1 MIERHPPFKS
11 SGDRAN
17 AALDSTN
24 RGCSWYLAPEFR
36 CGAACVHRANSG
48 EASMK
53 GIILAGGTGSRLYP
67 VTIGT
72 SKQLLPVYD
81 KPMIYY
87 PLTTLMFAGIRDIL
101 VITTPQDAENFRRL
115 LGDGKQWGIRLAY
128 AQQPEPR
135 GLAQA
140 YAVGADF
147 VRGEDSVLILG
158 DNIFYGHDLPK
169 LLASA
174 LRHRKGATIFAYRVR
189 DPERY
194 GVVEFDDNLRVLSL
208 EEKPTKPRSNWALTG
223 MFFFDCNAIEIATSL
238 KPSARG
244 EFEITDLIKTYLD
257 RGELRLELLGRGFAW
272 LDTGTLES
280 MVEAAEFVRAIEK
293 RQDLRIA
300 CPEEVAFQL
309 GLIDRA
315 ALERLGQA
323 IAASEYGKY
332 LMRVAASAAG
342 PDGRSARER
351 TSSPASGL

>member
-1 MIERHPPFKS
+1 
-11 SGDRAN
+11 
-17 AALDSTN
+17 
-24 RGCSWYLAPEFR
+24 
-36 CGAACVHRANSG
+36 
-48 EASMK
+48 MK
-53 GIILAGGTGSRLYP
+53 GIILAGGTGSRLHP

-101 VITTPQDAENFRRL
+101 VITTPRDTESFRRL

-169 LLASA
+169 LLDSA

-194 GVVEFDDNLRVLSL
+194 GVVEFDDNLKVLSL
-208 EEKPTKPRSNWALTG
+208 EEKPAQPRSNWALTG
-223 MFFFDCNAIEIATSL
+223 MFFFDHNAIEIAASL

-244 EFEITDLIKTYLD
+244 EYEITDLIKTYLN
-257 RGELRLELLGRGFAW
+257 RGELQLVGRGFAW

-280 MVEAAEFVRAIEK
+280 MIEAAEFVRAIER

-332 LMRVAASAAG
+332 LMRVAAAATG
-342 PDGRSARER
+342 PDRRNARER

>member
-1 MIERHPPFKS
+1 
-11 SGDRAN
+11 
-17 AALDSTN
+17 
-24 RGCSWYLAPEFR
+24 
-36 CGAACVHRANSG
+36 
-48 EASMK
+48 MK
-53 GIILAGGTGSRLYP
+53 GIILAGGTGSRLHP

-101 VITTPQDAENFRRL
+101 VITTPRDTESFRRL

-169 LLASA
+169 LLDSA

-194 GVVEFDDNLRVLSL
+194 GVVEFDDNLKVLSL
-208 EEKPTKPRSNWALTG
+208 EEKPAQPRSNWALTG
-223 MFFFDCNAIEIATSL
+223 MFFFDHNAIEIAASL

-244 EFEITDLIKTYLD
+244 EYEITDLIKTYLN
-257 RGELRLELLGRGFAW
+257 RGELQLELLGRGFAW

-280 MVEAAEFVRAIEK
+280 MIEAAEFVRAIER

-332 LMRVAASAAG
+332 LMRVAAAATG
-342 PDGRSARER
+342 PDRRNARER